1 MHEFSKFLF
10 VLSLV
15 RVCHDIHVTYTQCYQ
30 KYLAIQLSPT
40 FHNRERK
47 NSNIAHFL
55 SIRLWNVLNV
65 QEIQKYTKATHKKN
79 LQTARRLHKLITM
92 EHFLLCLSWFI
103 TRYETNGKS
112 NTRSDRIKLG
122 FLYVALW
129 REDSH
134 SWWLR
139 REPKKREVWVQ
150 VTPPDRSLLGQKTL
164 QKSESLV
171 DALTKNG
178 AFISLLLSPPDNAM
192 ILVTKKGQKSQNCV
206 VGTKREKSFR
216 L

>member
-1 MHEFSKFLF
+1 MSHIF
-10 VLSLV
+10 VHQV
-15 RVCHDIHVTYTQCYQ
+15 MKR
-30 KYLAIQLSPT
+30 
-40 FHNRERK
+40 FERSR
-47 NSNIAHFL
+47 NTGN
-55 SIRLWNVLNV
+55 
-65 QEIQKYTKATHKKN
+65 IQKQHAQKTYR
-79 LQTARRLHKLITM
+79 QTRRLHKLITM

-150 VTPPDRSLLGQKTL
+150 VTPPDRSLLGQKKL

>member
-1 MHEFSKFLF
+1 MSHTLSVTKNIWLF
-10 VLSLV
+10 N
-15 RVCHDIHVTYTQCYQ
+15 CHLLFI
-30 KYLAIQLSPT
+30 IES
-40 FHNRERK
+40 EK

-79 LQTARRLHKLITM
+79 LQTARRLHKLITK

-150 VTPPDRSLLGQKTL
+150 VTPPDRSLLGQKKL

>member
-1 MHEFSKFLF
+1 MSHIF
-10 VLSLV
+10 VHQV
-15 RVCHDIHVTYTQCYQ
+15 MKR
-30 KYLAIQLSPT
+30 
-40 FHNRERK
+40 FERSR
-47 NSNIAHFL
+47 NTGN
-55 SIRLWNVLNV
+55 
-65 QEIQKYTKATHKKN
+65 IQKQHAQKTYR
-79 LQTARRLHKLITM
+79 QTRRLHKLITK

-150 VTPPDRSLLGQKTL
+150 VTPPDRSLLGQK
-164 QKSESLV
+164 K
-171 DALTKNG
+171 A
-178 AFISLLLSPPDNAM
+178 
-192 ILVTKKGQKSQNCV
+192 TKKWKPGRRLDKKWSIYFSTFITTWQRNDFGDQKR
-206 VGTKREKSFR
+206 TKVSKLRCWHKEGKKFSLIKPNALDGVSSR
-216 L
+216 A